1 MHTPSPAP
9 AVAPPESLP
18 STRFTPAERRAS
30 GWLASIFALRML
42 GLFLILPVF
51 AVHARGLPGG
61 EQLALVGIAIGIYGL
76 TQALLQIPLGLA
88 SDRFGRKR
96 VIVFGLLLFAAG
108 SLIAAFSETLY
119 GVIAGRAIQ
128 GAGAISAAITALIAD
143 STRDE
148 VRTKAMA
155 MVGGSIGITFALS
168 LVLAPWL
175 YAWVGM
181 PGIFGLTALLALAG
195 IWVVLRRVP
204 DAPPLPPPPSREPWH
219 RVVLA
224 PELLRLNLG
233 IFTLHLVQMAM
244 FVAIPV
250 ALVEHGGIPVREHG
264 WVYLPV
270 VLGSFVLMLPPMLWG
285 ERRGHLR
292 AVFLGSVALLLVT
305 EALLALWW
313 REPVALIALLL
324 AFFVGFNVLEAT
336 LPSLVSR
343 MAPPESKGLALGVY
357 NTTQALG
364 LFAGGWI
371 GGRVAGA
378 FGYGTVFGLCAAL
391 LCLWLVLAWPMRP
404 PARRAAN
411 APTPGKPG

>member
-1 MHTPSPAP
+1 MQTPS
-9 AVAPPESLP
+9 VAHGADSPPP

-61 EQLALVGIAIGIYGL
+61 EQLALVGLAIGIYGL
-76 TQALLQIPLGLA
+76 TQAVLQIPLGLA
-88 SDRFGRKR
+88 SDRFGRKP

-108 SLIAAFSETLY
+108 SLVAAFSQTLH
-119 GVIAGRAIQ
+119 GVIAGRALQ

-155 MVGGSIGITFALS
+155 MVGGSIGLTFALS
-168 LVLAPWL
+168 LVAAPWL

-181 PGIFGLTALLALAG
+181 AGIFGLTAVLALAG
-195 IWVVLRRVP
+195 IYVVLARVP
-204 DAPPLPPPPSREPWH
+204 DAPPQPAPPSRTPWP
-219 RVVLA
+219 RVLLA

-244 FVAIPV
+244 FVAVPV
-250 ALVEHGGIPVREHG
+250 ALVEHAGIPVRQHG

-270 VLGSFVLMLPPMLWG
+270 VLGSFALMLPAMLWG

-292 AVFLGSVALLLVT
+292 AVFLGSIALLLAT
-305 EALLALWW
+305 EGLLTTFW
-313 REPVALIALLL
+313 RQPVFLIALLL

-343 MAPPESKGLALGVY
+343 MAPPDAKGLALGVY

-364 LFAGGWI
+364 LFTGGWL
-371 GGRVAGA
+371 GGRIAGSQ
-378 FGYGTVFGLCAAL
+378 GYSAVFLMCTAL
-391 LCLWLVLAWPMRP
+391 LGLWLLLAWPMRP
-404 PARRAAN
+404 PARRTADATK
-411 APTPGKPG
+411 PTTPA